1 MEAVRRCHA
10 ASCRLGYRMR
20 RSSVASLRMELRT
33 AQKAVDDTMRV
44 IHSASLMAE
53 EHRQQG
59 HLDDLLSALSQPSS
73 ATRLE
78 ENQETQAKN
87 AGSQT
92 DHLLR
97 SQVHGLACS
106 KGTDNPNP
114 DFVDQ
119 FELCVTVV
127 GPELDNTAGIIS
139 GIDPNI
145 RSKVT
150 VNGMDLCHGEL
161 HWTTRQLLT
170 SPSVEC
176 KLETWEVLEMSR
188 RILAA
193 RKERYWKEIG
203 MDGNRSVASTRA
215 GSSVGRSIPESDL
228 SDIEPDHSVDDGDEQ
243 ETQPLRKKLKTA
255 HTPLPEVLEVVVQ
268 EEDEDHLPAATP
280 LEPAERAVLSV
291 SSLKRYEF
299 FHTEKYRLRCR
310 IAAFEEVHICMQNT
324 QLKTY
329 RFLHTADFV
338 RCPCCMGPLKW
349 SEVLQEYNALR
360 SKVEEVVARRGSPAC
375 ATTDFERQLTKK
387 SLLQNCDGGKALL
400 FLELHRGKA
409 GLSADPCKGG
419 L

>member
-255 HTPLPEVLEVVVQ
+255 HTL
-268 EEDEDHLPAATP
+268 LPA
-280 LEPAERAVLSV
+280 VL
-291 SSLKRYEF
+291 
-299 FHTEKYRLRCR
+299 
-310 IAAFEEVHICMQNT
+310 EEVHNGVASLDDPEEERSTLAGTGDSTRLGTASLTRHTPADLRTLHECLQDMA
-324 QLKTY
+324 LKIYSFQHSKEYLQARTCCCGTILY
-329 RFLHTADFV
+329 DIPELYGKFLM
-338 RCPCCMGPLKW
+338 R
-349 SEVLQEYNALR
+349 SEAKHSNQE
-360 SKVEEVVARRGSPAC
+360 VAKLEL
-375 ATTDFERQLTKK
+375 DK
-387 SLLQNCDGGKALL
+387 
-400 FLELHRGKA
+400 FLERKGRLPGCEGTKA
-409 GLSADPCKGG
+409 QLLRQYGRTHW
-419 L
+419 